1 MVYVHLK
8 DPSIHSPI
16 CTTTKKKKK
25 KRRGGGST
33 ITSPALNFSTIYIE
47 ENTTAHASQ
56 KEKKLKKSID
66 LFYRHNATAHL
77 TY

>member
-8 DPSIHSPI
+8 DPQYSFPHLYNHEKEKE
-16 CTTTKKKKK
+16 KKE
-25 KRRGGGST
+25 GGGST